1 MTFNKTIALC
11 IAGVLAAA
19 GTPGFSGKLNMGTV
33 ATDGYS
39 GPLPPEG
46 HQGRRWSHPNGCD
59 YSLAGR
65 PGERVWY
72 LIVNTRGNNDCVR
85 YFVEQSLPND
95 ISVTRN
101 VYKYN

>member
-1 MTFNKTIALC
+1 MKLIKTIGLLT
-11 IAGVLAAA
+11 IAATMAIGSSASA
-19 GTPGFSGKLNMGTV
+19 GKRNMG
-33 ATDGYS
+33 ATSDAYN

-46 HQGRRWSHPNGCD
+46 FEGRRWSHPNGCD

-72 LIVNTRGNNDCVR
+72 VIINTMGRKDCVR

-95 ISVTRN
+95 ISVTKN
-101 VYKYN
+101 KYRYQ